1 LGSGCII
8 SDLLRRLS
16 GGGGCCIISDLLRR
30 LGSGGCVI

>member
-16 GGGGCCIISDLLRR
+16 GGGGCIILDLLGR